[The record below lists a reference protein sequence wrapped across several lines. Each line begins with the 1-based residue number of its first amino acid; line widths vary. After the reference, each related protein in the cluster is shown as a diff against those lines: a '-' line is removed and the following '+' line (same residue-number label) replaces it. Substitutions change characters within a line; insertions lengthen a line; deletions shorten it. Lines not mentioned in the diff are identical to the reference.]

1 MAVGTLFGGILEFF
15 QLSDDINISST
26 RYFYSPE
33 VNFSG
38 GSLLPTDQT
47 VYGFSALCAT
57 DALLYSV
64 MIADKDPNQ
73 FNKICTVDCKGNEI
87 AKYQTDCLVFN
98 LCASDTDTNRLY
110 AIAIS
115 QEKGFYLVSFDL
127 E

>member
-1 MAVGTLFGGILEFF
+1 MKRFQLFSKGNIEAEYNRFPVSETEKNPVFITASVSVSPDKRKMAVGTLFGGILEFF

-64 MIADKDPNQ
+64 LIADKDP
-73 FNKICTVDCKGNEI
+73 KSV
-87 AKYQTDCLVFN
+87 
-98 LCASDTDTNRLY
+98 
-110 AIAIS
+110 
-115 QEKGFYLVSFDL
+115 
-127 E
+127 